1 MLGLSLFQ
9 GCGHS
14 VDVTPDRTEICK
26 DGSCLIIE
34 QGHLSYSQAQ
44 PATDTPPIVQA
55 TKNKTMCDFVD
66 KRLETL
72 RKYKDIIMMFGG
84 VMAAVYIYT
93 DFKAVVREQA
103 ETSAKTAEIL
113 RTMDLRL
120 SNLEHQTQK

>member
-1 MLGLSLFQ
+1 
-9 GCGHS
+9 
-14 VDVTPDRTEICK
+14 
-26 DGSCLIIE
+26 
-34 QGHLSYSQAQ
+34 
-44 PATDTPPIVQA
+44 
-55 TKNKTMCDFVD
+55 MCDFVD

-84 VMAAVYIYT
+84 AMAAVYIYT